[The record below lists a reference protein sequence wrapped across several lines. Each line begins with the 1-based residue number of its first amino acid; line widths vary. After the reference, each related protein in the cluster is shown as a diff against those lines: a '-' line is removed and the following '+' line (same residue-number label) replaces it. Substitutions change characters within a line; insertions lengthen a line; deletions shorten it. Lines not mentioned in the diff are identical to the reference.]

1 MRLTHAFAAYR
12 FAAAS
17 VCGLALSVVGGEV
30 GAQSLIFQDGR
41 NGYDSTIDTEFRA
54 ANPTDPQGEKEFL
67 SIDEFDGGFQTQGA
81 IRFGN
86 VFGGQFGVPNGVDI
100 LFAELEFYATSAT
113 DAAAVIGFN
122 RVLGPDAN
130 RAAGSG
136 PWNNDDTWFS
146 LGGDLIPDGAGLLD
160 GDPIVQDGVESSVN
174 PDSVLPA
181 SFNTVGNGRVR
192 IDVTSSVEA
201 WAAVGNA
208 AGSNAAN
215 LGWAINNSTGNGW
228 DVLSAEYGTLDPVA
242 SQNAVNTR
250 ITNGL
255 LPAGSTFIDVRP
267 KLTVVYAGAAG
278 QGDLDQNG
286 VVNLADYGLLL
297 TNMAV
302 ELNGPIASGATGDL
316 DFDRDVDLTD
326 FNIFKNVYPGGA
338 SGLAAALAVPEP
350 GTVLLAAIAASGV
363 FVSRRR

>member
-1 MRLTHAFAAYR
+1 MRLTRAFAVHP
-12 FAAAS
+12 FAAPL
-17 VCGLALSVVGGEV
+17 CGLTLAFLASGAS
-30 GAQSLIFQDGR
+30 AQSLIFQDGR
-41 NGYDSTIDTEFRA
+41 NGYDGTVDTEFRA

-86 VFGGQFGVPNGVDI
+86 IFGGQFGIPSGVQI
-100 LFAELEFYATSAT
+100 LFAELEVYATSST
-113 DAAAVIGFN
+113 DATAVIGFN
-122 RVLGPDAN
+122 RVLGPDSN
-130 RAAGSG
+130 RAQGSG
-136 PWNNDDTWFS
+136 PWGNDDTWFS

-160 GDPIVQDGVESSVN
+160 GDPILQDGVESSVN
-174 PDSVLPA
+174 ADSVLPA

-201 WAAVGNA
+201 WAAAGNA
-208 AGSNAAN
+208 AASNAAN

-228 DVLSAEYGTLDPVA
+228 DIQSSEFGTLDPVA
-242 SQNAVNTR
+242 AQNFVNTR

-255 LPAGSTFIDVRP
+255 LPAGSTFVDVRP

-286 VVNLADYGLLL
+286 VVNLLDYNLLL
-297 TNMAV
+297 ANMAV
-302 ELNGPIASGATGDL
+302 ELNGPIESGATGDL
-316 DFDRDVDLTD
+316 DFDRDVDLRD
-326 FNIFKNVYPGGA
+326 FNIFKNVFPGGA
-338 SGLAAALAVPEP
+338 AGLANALAVPEP
-350 GTVLLAAIAASGV
+350 AAALLAAFAASGL